1 MDDVLSYF
9 GEILIRQVRDRTIR
23 EFDKI
28 VTGNMNDE
36 SSQKLFKQ
44 IQQMSNDHQEIINKI
59 IPEIVDLCID
69 NLLCMLDDYA
79 DDIKVQIENE
89 NISEISDGLAG
100 ELYTEDGWIQKYSN
114 QRYEEDF

>member
-9 GEILIRQVRDRTIR
+9 GEILIREVRDRTIR

-28 VTGNMNDE
+28 VTGKMKSE
-36 SSQKLFKQ
+36 RSQKLFKE
-44 IQQMSNDHQEIINKI
+44 IQQMSSEHQEVINKI

-69 NLLCMLDDYA
+69 NMLCMMDDYA
-79 DDIKVQIENE
+79 DDIKVQIEQE

-100 ELYTEDGWIQKYSN
+100 ELYTEDGWIQRFTT
-114 QRYEEDF
+114 QRYEEI